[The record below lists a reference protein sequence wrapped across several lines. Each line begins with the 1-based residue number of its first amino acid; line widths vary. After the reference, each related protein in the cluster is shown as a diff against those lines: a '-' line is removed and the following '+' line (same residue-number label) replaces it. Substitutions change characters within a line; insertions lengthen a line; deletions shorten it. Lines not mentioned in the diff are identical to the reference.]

1 MKEVNGEEKEDT
13 ELSKTK
19 YASFGKV
26 PKLVPN
32 FSFYFK

>member
-1 MKEVNGEEKEDT
+1 MKEVNGEEKEET

-19 YASFGKV
+19 YASFGKH
-26 PKLVPN
+26 LVPS